1 MENPMKE
8 VKIEKVVLNMGVGE
22 AGDELKKGQKI
33 LEKITGSK
41 AVQTK
46 SKVKQP
52 TWGIRPGLPIG
63 VKVTLR
69 KEKAKEFLKT
79 AFKAKENILLNK
91 NFDKTGNFG
100 FGIKEYIDLPGV
112 KYDPALGIKGFNVL
126 VSLEKKGYRIKR
138 RKNNSKKVPIKHR
151 VTKDEAINFVK
162 KEFGVEIKWLTK
174 KKWTAQY
181 AKAGEE

>member
-8 VKIEKVVLNMGVGE
+8 VKIEKVVINMGVGE
-22 AGDELKKGQKI
+22 AGEELKKGKKI
-33 LEKITGSK
+33 IEKITGSK
-41 AVQTK
+41 TIETK

-69 KEKAKEFLKT
+69 KEKAKKFLDT
-79 AFKAKENILLNK
+79 AFKAKENILDKK

-112 KYDPALGIKGFNVL
+112 KYDPTLGIKGFNVL

-138 RKNNSKKVPIKHR
+138 RKNNSKKIPKKHR
-151 VTKDEAINFVK
+151 VTREEAIEFVK
-162 KEFGVEIKWLTK
+162 KEFGVEI
-174 KKWTAQY
+174 
-181 AKAGEE
+181 E